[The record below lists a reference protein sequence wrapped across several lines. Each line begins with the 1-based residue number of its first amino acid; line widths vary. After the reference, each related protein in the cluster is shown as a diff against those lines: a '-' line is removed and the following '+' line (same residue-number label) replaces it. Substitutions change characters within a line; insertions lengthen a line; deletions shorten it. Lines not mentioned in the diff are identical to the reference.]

1 MPTAGGFTTNVIN
14 KAGYPQVVIIP
25 HYLGD
30 DEKRIRLRF
39 GDDED
44 HVLDFETT
52 DGGGD
57 TKQFEPLE
65 KGQFQRLVLRP
76 NDTATNKA
84 AEDVSALNEKRREAL
99 LRASEKQEL
108 LLQNLLDAVERHR
121 QEVQD
126 KYLRE
131 ADKEGRLLF
140 SAHDNGMLQKPPN

>member
-1 MPTAGGFTTNVIN
+1 MIN

-25 HYLGD
+25 HSLGD

-39 GDDED
+39 RDDED

-57 TKQFEPLE
+57 TNQFEPLE

-76 NDTATNKA
+76 NDTTTTTKA
-84 AEDVSALNEKRREAL
+84 VAEDVSALNEKRREAL

-140 SAHDNGMLQKPPN
+140 SAHD